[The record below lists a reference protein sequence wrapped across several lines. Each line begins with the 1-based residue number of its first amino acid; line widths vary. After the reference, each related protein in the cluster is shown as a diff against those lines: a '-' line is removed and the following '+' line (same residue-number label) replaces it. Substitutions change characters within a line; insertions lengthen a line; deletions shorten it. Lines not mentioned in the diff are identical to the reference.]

1 MTPYNGGVL
10 VAQSSLTLC
19 NSMKCNPPG
28 SPLHEI
34 LQARILEWVDMHP
47 PGDLLISG
55 TEPRSPALQVD
66 SLPSE
71 LPGKLLLDRLGVL
84 SAFSSLTWGWKKIC
98 SLYSGP
104 DLRLVDQDLV
114 KIVSGEISSVG
125 NAETPLMLML

>member
-1 MTPYNGGVL
+1 
-10 VAQSSLTLC
+10 
-19 NSMKCNPPG
+19 
-28 SPLHEI
+28 
-34 LQARILEWVDMHP
+34 MHP